1 MQPGRDPPLPPD
13 GPSGPQATPLRA
25 TLHAKQRLRHTAR
38 FREAYDQDR
47 RWHGRFM
54 VLFLRQGPGASL
66 RLGVVAS
73 RKVGNAVERAR
84 AKRRLREA
92 FRRHRHQLAT
102 REEDVVLVARRS
114 ILSAPWP
121 HVVAE
126 WLRLAEQAGLLMPGR
141 P

>member
-1 MQPGRDPPLPPD
+1 
-13 GPSGPQATPLRA
+13 
-25 TLHAKQRLRHTAR
+25 
-38 FREAYDQDR
+38 
-47 RWHGRFM
+47 
-54 VLFLRQGPGASL
+54 
-66 RLGVVAS
+66 
-73 RKVGNAVERAR
+73 
-84 AKRRLREA
+84 
-92 FRRHRHQLAT
+92 LAT